1 MWAFGELYN
10 LVNKHSSKHNNEEV
24 WVGFLLKRKRERVEF
39 KYDKIIFPFPWGK
52 KNKNGIQWK
61 AKRDIQR
68 RNDSSKAQWKEMF
81 RTQNQVLPKVE
92 NEREGIINYIIIITI
107 ILQDA
112 RQEGFKPLSL

>member
-1 MWAFGELYN
+1 
-10 LVNKHSSKHNNEEV
+10 
-24 WVGFLLKRKRERVEF
+24 
-39 KYDKIIFPFPWGK
+39 
-52 KNKNGIQWK
+52 
-61 AKRDIQR
+61 
-68 RNDSSKAQWKEMF
+68 MF